1 MSRLTNHRPLIAGLV
16 AALLTWVFIQ
26 ISSEMIEGDTRAF
39 DMTILRAAQSL
50 RISRP
55 WVSEVMRDLS
65 GLGSTTVLALCTVV
79 AGGYLAVVRAR
90 LTALLMVTAVISGSV
105 GVGLLKAQFDRPRP
119 EATFAE
125 LVAPGLSFPSGH
137 ATISAIVFLTVA
149 ALIASTR
156 TRTIEQAYIL
166 AMATLMTVL
175 VGVSRVALGVHW
187 VTDVVAGWALGAAWA
202 LAWLLLT
209 RRLTRTHA
217 GNIVESG
224 P

>member
-26 ISSEMIEGDTRAF
+26 ISSEMIEGDTRAI

-50 RISRP
+50 RIGRP

-65 GLGSTTVLALCTVV
+65 GLGSTTVLTLFTVV

-90 LTALLMVTAVISGSV
+90 LTALLMLAAVISGSV
-105 GVGLLKAQFDRPRP
+105 CVGLLKAQFDRPRP

-166 AMATLMTVL
+166 AMATLMAML
-175 VGVSRVALGVHW
+175 VGVSRIALGVHW

-217 GNIVESG
+217 GNIVERG

>member
-16 AALLTWVFIQ
+16 AATLTWVFIQ
-26 ISSEMIEGDTRAF
+26 ISSEMIDGDTRAF

-50 RISRP
+50 RIGRP

-65 GLGSTTVLALCTVV
+65 GLGSTTVLTLCTVV

-90 LTALLMVTAVISGSV
+90 LTALLMVAAVISGSL

-166 AMATLMTVL
+166 AMATLMAML
-175 VGVSRVALGVHW
+175 VGVSRIALGVHW

-209 RRLTRTHA
+209 RRLTRTHV
-217 GNIVESG
+217 GNIVERG